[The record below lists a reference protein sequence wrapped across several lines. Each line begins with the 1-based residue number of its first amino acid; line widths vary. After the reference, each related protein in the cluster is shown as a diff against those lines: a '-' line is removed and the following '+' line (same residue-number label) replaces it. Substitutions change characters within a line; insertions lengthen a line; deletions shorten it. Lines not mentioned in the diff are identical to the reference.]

1 VEKGF
6 LGSLFDVSFS
16 SLITAKVIKVIYIL
30 SMVLIGLFALVFVAA
45 AFTES
50 AAGGIITL
58 LVFAPLAALLYL
70 VYVRVILE
78 VIICVFRITETN
90 VELVALQRAAAG
102 PGTPPPPSPPPSEP
116 PPQPSTA

>member
-16 SLITAKVIKVIYIL
+16 SLITTKVIKVIYIL

>member
-1 VEKGF
+1 M
-6 LGSLFDVSFS
+6 
-16 SLITAKVIKVIYIL
+16 I
-30 SMVLIGLFALVFVAA
+30 LIGLFALVFVAA